1 MTTWIIRKGFIDTA
15 AFFVGISSLRA
26 NNGNDR
32 HYLLADELE
41 MYHHWIFAGI
51 LRSNFVHFHLIDEE
65 TKA

>member
-15 AFFVGISSLRA
+15 ALFVGISSLRA

-41 MYHHWIFAGI
+41 MYHH
-51 LRSNFVHFHLIDEE
+51 
-65 TKA
+65 